1 MNEKTQSDIDNDG
14 FVDQFNEFI
23 SFISESQ
30 IIENIASAFNK
41 INSFEAYKSQ
51 VNEILEALK
60 IYTST
65 LDECFDEMREL
76 IKSNELLDEYETIL
90 NNIRLYNIEKPIVV
104 NSSDYGVP
112 QNRNVYFLLDVEK
125 TRIL

>member
-112 QNRNVYFLLDVEK
+112 QNRKQD
-125 TRIL
+125 